1 MSDAPVLSISGVGK
15 RYAAYSSLLARAA
28 SWFGVPVQPSSAF
41 WANRDISF
49 DVMRGQA
56 VALIGA
62 NGAGKSTLL
71 KMITGTVRPTVGQI
85 AVSGRISAILE
96 LGIGFNPELSGRNNV
111 RQAGGLMGFTQA
123 EIEALMPEIESFAEL
138 GEFFDQP
145 LRTYSSGMQARLA
158 FSLATAKQPDLLI
171 VDEVLSVGDTYFS
184 HKSFDRIREFKERG
198 SSILLVT
205 HGMGDVRVLCDRVLL
220 LDRGTVLKDGP
231 PDEVVDYYNAMVAIR
246 DNARMSVEQRRQR
259 GGWLHTRS
267 GTFDAIVEDIDLL
280 DGAGNA
286 IATALVDQR
295 LCVRV
300 SVSAKSD
307 IERLVL
313 GLMVRDR
320 TGHVVWGTNTWHTRQ
335 VVEDVIAG
343 DRFLFSFYFD
353 CKFGPGSYSIST
365 ALCAS
370 DVHLDSNY
378 EWQDNVL
385 VFDVISGRS
394 NFFIGTNAIDGF
406 FEVEKK
412 A

>member
-1 MSDAPVLSISGVGK
+1 MSDAPILSLAGVGK
-15 RYAAYSSLLARAA
+15 RYATYSSSLARAA
-28 SWFGVPVQPSSAF
+28 SWFGLPVEPSSVF

-71 KMITGTVRPTVGQI
+71 KMITGTVRPTVGRI
-85 AVSGRISAILE
+85 TVSGRISAILE

-111 RQAGGLMGFTQA
+111 QQAGGLMGFTQA
-123 EIEALMPEIESFAEL
+123 EITALMPEIEAFAEL
-138 GEFFDQP
+138 DEFFDQP

-184 HKSFDRIREFKERG
+184 HKSYDRIREFKERG
-198 SSILLVT
+198 SSIFLVT
-205 HGMGDVRVLCDRVLL
+205 HGMGDVRALCDRVLL
-220 LDRGTVLKDGP
+220 LDKGTVLKDGP

-267 GTFDAIVEDIDLL
+267 GTFSAVVEAIDLL
-280 DGAGNA
+280 DETGSTV
-286 IATALVDQR
+286 ATALVDQK
-295 LCVRV
+295 LCVRA
-300 SVSAKSD
+300 SVAASTD
-307 IERLVL
+307 IEKLVL

-335 VVEDVIAG
+335 VLENVIAG
-343 DRFLFSFYFD
+343 DRFVFSFHFD

-365 ALCAS
+365 ALSAS

-385 VFDVISGRS
+385 IFDVISGRS
-394 NFFIGTNAIDGF
+394 IFFIGTTAVDGF
-406 FEVEKK
+406 FEVQKEV
-412 A
+412 